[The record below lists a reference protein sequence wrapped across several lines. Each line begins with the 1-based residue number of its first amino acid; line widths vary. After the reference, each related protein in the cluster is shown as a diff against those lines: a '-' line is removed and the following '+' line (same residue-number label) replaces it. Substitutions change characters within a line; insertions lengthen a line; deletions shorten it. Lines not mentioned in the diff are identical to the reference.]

1 MAAPMDPGEFR
12 ALATRLREEDRHD
25 ELKGV
30 LVRVGRAALQGGL
43 GPDTLAGLA
52 QVLNEHQEFG
62 YARRLMRRAREA
74 TQDPERKR
82 ALQRREALFT
92 YKDLELPAGP
102 RFDRALEILDE
113 GILLKE
119 CEDADWLGLAGAI
132 LKRRWQ
138 VGGSSD
144 DLDQARWCYLRGWEL
159 EDDPERCYPGINAAY
174 VLDLLASIRQERA
187 VVPTPEPDALRAQ
200 ADAIR
205 AEVARL
211 MQELVKQG
219 KSHWWHAMTLVEAHF
234 GLGQIDQALE
244 ALKLEVAEDYRPEWW
259 LESTATQLLSLAQL
273 RGLETAGAPVLR
285 ELVPDAAIDP
295 AQLATGKV
303 GLALSGG
310 GFRAS
315 LFHVGVLARLAELDL
330 LRRVEVLSCVSGGS
344 IAGAFY
350 YLKLRERLQQ
360 TEDDEIGPGDYV
372 ALVAELAAEL
382 LDAVQGNLRVRLTSR
397 FDANWRMLR
406 SDAYSR
412 TDQIGELLEERIFS
426 RVKKHRDDGTP
437 WLVRELGVRPAGAA
451 GGFSPVWGNWQRR
464 AKVPML
470 VLNATAL
477 NTGHTWQ
484 FTATWMGEPPTT
496 ADEEIDANY
505 RLRRMYYGDARPPHG
520 DVTLGRAVAASACVP
535 VLFPPVAFDGLYD
548 DLTVKLVDG
557 GVHDNQGVA
566 SLLEQDCSTLIVS
579 DASGQMGERDDPG
592 ISLGSVARR
601 TNSMLSARVRAAQF
615 GDLSSRVRS
624 CALRALVYVH
634 MRKGLDAE
642 PRNWVDCQDPYEP
655 ADDITR
661 TSQEARRAG
670 YGIDEAVQRALSE
683 LRTDLDAFA
692 DDEALALMAAGY
704 TMARYELETV
714 LPEVA
719 MADPPVTPKEPW
731 VFAPMLATLGRPGR
745 ETGLDVALSV
755 GRSLFF
761 KPARWAWARHGIK
774 LEGRPARGRDAL
786 RRAGAKAVWPLRAGI
801 SAPVAAVGSLLT
813 RGYLS
818 TIDRRFT
825 RRRSR

>member
-138 VGGSSD
+138 VDGSSD

-315 LFHVGVLARLAELDL
+315 LFHVGGAR
-330 LRRVEVLSCVSGGS
+330 
-344 IAGAFY
+344 
-350 YLKLRERLQQ
+350 
-360 TEDDEIGPGDYV
+360 
-372 ALVAELAAEL
+372 
-382 LDAVQGNLRVRLTSR
+382 
-397 FDANWRMLR
+397 
-406 SDAYSR
+406 
-412 TDQIGELLEERIFS
+412 
-426 RVKKHRDDGTP
+426 
-437 WLVRELGVRPAGAA
+437 
-451 GGFSPVWGNWQRR
+451 
-464 AKVPML
+464 
-470 VLNATAL
+470 
-477 NTGHTWQ
+477 
-484 FTATWMGEPPTT
+484 
-496 ADEEIDANY
+496 
-505 RLRRMYYGDARPPHG
+505 
-520 DVTLGRAVAASACVP
+520 
-535 VLFPPVAFDGLYD
+535 
-548 DLTVKLVDG
+548 
-557 GVHDNQGVA
+557 
-566 SLLEQDCSTLIVS
+566 
-579 DASGQMGERDDPG
+579 
-592 ISLGSVARR
+592 
-601 TNSMLSARVRAAQF
+601 
-615 GDLSSRVRS
+615 
-624 CALRALVYVH
+624 
-634 MRKGLDAE
+634 
-642 PRNWVDCQDPYEP
+642 
-655 ADDITR
+655 
-661 TSQEARRAG
+661 EARRA
-670 YGIDEAVQRALSE
+670 RP
-683 LRTDLDAFA
+683 
-692 DDEALALMAAGY
+692 AA
-704 TMARYELETV
+704 ARRG
-714 LPEVA
+714 
-719 MADPPVTPKEPW
+719 PV
-731 VFAPMLATLGRPGR
+731 MRLGRVDRRRLLLPQAPRAAAADGGR
-745 ETGLDVALSV
+745 
-755 GRSLFF
+755 
-761 KPARWAWARHGIK
+761 
-774 LEGRPARGRDAL
+774 RDRAGGL
-786 RRAGAKAVWPLRAGI
+786 RRARRRAGRGAAGRRPGQPARPPDQPLRRELAH
-801 SAPVAAVGSLLT
+801 AALGRLLA
-813 RGYLS
+813 Y
-818 TIDRRFT
+818 
-825 RRRSR
+825 